1 MSQEFYR
8 YHTEREIEEAFRF
21 FDKGT
26 NRIEFRPFLR
36 LLLNF
41 FFQMEADRLQMKVA
55 FILILI

>member
-41 FFQMEADRLQMKVA
+41 LFSDGSGSITNEGSVYYNS
-55 FILILI
+55 